1 MNEKMTRQDIGGL
14 IARLTIGGVF
24 IYSGLVKALAPAEEF
39 AFAIESYKVVG
50 PQLALLAANTVP
62 WVELW
67 AGLLL
72 AAGVFTRPMTGF
84 IALMLV
90 FFELLLGQAWLR
102 GLEIT
107 SCGCF
112 GAAGSNSLGQEFF
125 QNIAL
130 LLICAAAFRHGLGFS
145 ADRALEKHGA

>member
-1 MNEKMTRQDIGGL
+1 MNEKLTRQDIGGL
-14 IARLTIGGVF
+14 IARLAVGGIF
-24 IYSGLVKALAPAEEF
+24 IYSGLVKAMAPAEEF

-50 PQLALLAANTVP
+50 PQLALIAANTVP

-72 AAGVFTRPMTGF
+72 VAGVFTRPVTAF

-112 GAAGSNSLGQEFF
+112 GAAGSNSLGQEFV
-125 QNIAL
+125 QNLAL
-130 LLICAAAFRHGLGFS
+130 LLICAAAFKHGTGFS
-145 ADRALEKHGA
+145 ADRALEKNEA

>member
-1 MNEKMTRQDIGGL
+1 MNEKLTRQDIGGL
-14 IARLTIGGVF
+14 IARLAVGGVF

-67 AGLLL
+67 TGLLL
-72 AAGVFTRPMTGF
+72 VAGVFTRPVTVF

-112 GAAGSNSLGQEFF
+112 GAAGSNSLGQEFI
-125 QNIAL
+125 QNLAL
-130 LLICAAAFRHGLGFS
+130 LLICAAAFKHGLGFS
-145 ADRALEKHGA
+145 ADRALEKHEA